1 MSKNNVMIGK
11 VSAIDENGM
20 GLIPYHN
27 SHIGVRGVII
37 DEVVEVEVGKKINNG
52 YAGKLIR
59 IVSASSDRMKSQCP
73 YSDSCGSCHLLHIS
87 YKKQLEMKQ
96 TMIKEALKKENL
108 RLKVQECV
116 GMEHPY
122 SYRNKIIISFG
133 KKKKEVVAGFYEEY
147 THKIIPIQHCL
158 LHEDVTNE
166 LIEDLKEIVKKSKIE
181 IYDEDRGYGFLRHIL
196 IRRSMI
202 KNETMVVIVGA
213 EKVFKAKNNFL
224 RLLKE
229 KHPEITTVI
238 FNYNPRKTSVVLG
251 NVETV
256 IYGKG
261 FIEDILCGKYFRIS
275 SKSFYQINHEQCE
288 KLYEKAISLLQF
300 NGNETL
306 IDAYCGI
313 GTIGMIASDKVAK
326 VYSVEVNQNAVKDAI
341 VNAKRNKITNVRLF
355 CEDAGTFMVNLA
367 KQKEKIDAVILDP
380 AREGSDE
387 RFLSS
392 LVKLSPKQVVYIS
405 CNPLTQIRDLKY
417 LIRNGYVAR
426 EIFLY
431 DMFPHTFHVE
441 SVVLLIKVHN

>member
-1 MSKNNVMIGK
+1 MRKPEENNKFRKKDFTPKERSNKTTSGKEPFKKQHGSKSEHQEKHICPPGECDLAKKCGGCQYQGMDYEKQLNKKHREVKELLGSFGKVEPVIGMQEPFHYRNKVNATFQRLKNGTVISGAYQQGTHSVVKIDECQIEDKIADSIIYDIRGMLRSFKIKVYDEDSGYGLLRHVLVRRGFRTGEVMVVLVLASPILPSKNNFVK
-11 VSAIDENGM
+11 
-20 GLIPYHN
+20 
-27 SHIGVRGVII
+27 
-37 DEVVEVEVGKKINNG
+37 
-52 YAGKLIR
+52 
-59 IVSASSDRMKSQCP
+59 
-73 YSDSCGSCHLLHIS
+73 
-87 YKKQLEMKQ
+87 
-96 TMIKEALKKENL
+96 AL
-108 RLKVQECV
+108 R
-116 GMEHPY
+116 
-122 SYRNKIIISFG
+122 
-133 KKKKEVVAGFYEEY
+133 
-147 THKIIPIQHCL
+147 
-158 LHEDVTNE
+158 
-166 LIEDLKEIVKKSKIE
+166 
-181 IYDEDRGYGFLRHIL
+181 
-196 IRRSMI
+196 
-202 KNETMVVIVGA
+202 
-213 EKVFKAKNNFL
+213 
-224 RLLKE
+224 E
-229 KHPEITTVI
+229 KHPEVTTVVV
-238 FNYNPRKTSVVLG
+238 NVNDRRTSVVLG
-251 NVETV
+251 ERNIT

-367 KQKEKIDAVILDP
+367 RQKEKIDAVILDP

-426 EIFLY
+426 EMFLY

-441 SVVLLIKVHN
+441 SIVLLSKLK